1 MGVTHNAFVVEG
13 FVDELAAAAGK
24 DPVAFRRKLPTKAPR
39 ALAVLDLA
47 AAKAGLGQPPA
58 AGKGRGVAIA
68 FGFGTYVAQVAEVAV
83 AEDGSVRVERVVC
96 AVDCGTVVNPDTV
109 VAQMQGGIIYGLTAA
124 LSGEITRHEPA
135 DGRLGG
141 MSEAGCGWG
150 GSIDTPLAGPLG
162 PCVFP
167 TDDFQEVLATLL
179 DAAPNLPPSVVG
191 HPKGDRQA
199 DRGRWQ
205 MRELSARQ
213 HSAIADSSL
222 RSTGMCRNHNFCAIT
237 FQSETS
243 LRIDGKV

>member
-24 DPVAFRRKLPTKAPR
+24 NPVAYRRKLPTKMPWPCSMSPQRRR
-39 ALAVLDLA
+39 AGVNPLA
-47 AAKAGLGQPPA
+47 AGE
-58 AGKGRGVAIA
+58 GRGVAIV

-83 AEDGSVRVERVVC
+83 AEDGSVRVERVVR

-124 LSGEITRHEPA
+124 LSDEITRHEPA

-141 MSEAGCGWG
+141 MSEAGCGCG
-150 GSIDTPLAGPLG
+150 GSIDTP
-162 PCVFP
+162 
-167 TDDFQEVLATLL
+167 L

-199 DRGRWQ
+199 DRGHWQ

-243 LRIDGKV
+243 LRIDGRV

>member
-47 AAKAGLGQPPA
+47 AAKAGWGQPPA

-96 AVDCGTVVNPDTV
+96 AVDCGTVVNPDAV

-124 LSGEITRHEPA
+124 LSDEITRHEPA

-141 MSEAGCGWG
+141 MSEAGCGCG
-150 GSIDTPLAGPLG
+150 GSIDTP
-162 PCVFP
+162 
-167 TDDFQEVLATLL
+167 L

-199 DRGRWQ
+199 DRGHWQ

-243 LRIDGKV
+243 LRIDGRV